1 MTETKKQMSKKWNYV
16 KSNFDMY
23 LMILPALVTLFVFC
37 YIPYYGLTLAFKE
50 YIIIDGIIGSPYVGL
65 QNYIRLF
72 SDSYFVKV
80 LLNTLK
86 ISVLNFVIG
95 YPVPII
101 ITIFMNEMLWK
112 RYKSLVQTLIYLPY
126 FISWV
131 VLAGILSSLL
141 GGEGALSI
149 EMKRIFGYSIPFYSD
164 GNWFIVLLIV
174 SNIWKSAGWGT
185 IIYLAAIS
193 NINPALYEA
202 ATVDGAGRF
211 QRILHITLPGL
222 TPAITITLIMS
233 LSGLMQGNFDQIFNM
248 YNKLVYDKAD
258 IIQTYIYRIGIF
270 DGEYGIS
277 TALGLFESLIGFV
290 LIVISNAIAK
300 KITGDGIW

>member
-112 RYKSLVQTLIYLPY
+112 RYKS
-126 FISWV
+126 
-131 VLAGILSSLL
+131 
-141 GGEGALSI
+141 
-149 EMKRIFGYSIPFYSD
+149 RIHYY
-164 GNWFIVLLIV
+164 
-174 SNIWKSAGWGT
+174 
-185 IIYLAAIS
+185 
-193 NINPALYEA
+193 
-202 ATVDGAGRF
+202 R
-211 QRILHITLPGL
+211 
-222 TPAITITLIMS
+222 
-233 LSGLMQGNFDQIFNM
+233 
-248 YNKLVYDKAD
+248 
-258 IIQTYIYRIGIF
+258 QTY
-270 DGEYGIS
+270 
-277 TALGLFESLIGFV
+277 
-290 LIVISNAIAK
+290 
-300 KITGDGIW
+300 